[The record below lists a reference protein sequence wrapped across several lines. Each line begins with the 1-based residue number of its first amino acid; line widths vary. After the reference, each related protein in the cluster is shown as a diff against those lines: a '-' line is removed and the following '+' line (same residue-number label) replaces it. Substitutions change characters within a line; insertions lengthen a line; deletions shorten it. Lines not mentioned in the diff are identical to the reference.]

1 MYAQT
6 VSIVHEDAY
15 QAGRQTAAELLAQMG
30 RPPDVV
36 LAFVTSRHAP
46 EAALEGL
53 WSLLPARTRLLG
65 CSSFAEI
72 GAEEAVAGSVT
83 VMGIAF
89 ERVEWATFKL
99 ELEEARGSSIT
110 AGRVLGERLAGFRP
124 KLVILLAD
132 GMTINSTKLVRA
144 LQEAL
149 GPECPVVGGVA
160 SEGLQLVRTFE
171 LFEREVLE
179 GGVVALALRGPVTVA
194 TSARAGFQP
203 VGVTRTCTRVEDD
216 KLILELDGESALG
229 LYKGFLGPDVAGRPN
244 IGTEFPLAIIE
255 GPGGDYMASDE
266 RSQVIRRVQ
275 RLDEARGALLCSAGV
290 YEGARVR
297 MTRATKRDLIAA
309 ATSAAARARHALPN
323 AKLGL
328 CFDCA
333 GRRLVLGGRY
343 QEEIRDAFAALDP
356 ELPKIGFYTYGEIAP
371 VDGTNMVHDETF
383 TLALVGT
390 T

>member
-6 VSIVHEDAY
+6 VSIVHEDAH

-46 EAALEGL
+46 ERALEGL

-72 GAEEAVAGSVT
+72 GTEGAVAGSVT
-83 VMGIAF
+83 AMGIAF

-99 ELEEARGSSIT
+99 EHHEADGSSTT
-110 AGRVLGERLAGFRP
+110 AGRRLGERIAGFHP
-124 KLVILLAD
+124 KLVILLPD
-132 GMTINSTKLVRA
+132 GVTINSTKLVRA
-144 LQEAL
+144 LQQAL
-149 GPECPVVGGVA
+149 GPQCPVVGGVA
-160 SEGLQLVRTFE
+160 SEGLRLERTFE
-171 LFEREVLE
+171 LFDREVLE
-179 GGVVALALRGPVTVA
+179 GGVVALALRGPVTLA

-216 KLILELDGESALG
+216 ELILELDGESALG
-229 LYKGFLGPDVAGRPN
+229 LYKGLLGPDVAGRPN

-255 GPGGDYMASDE
+255 GTGGDYMASDE
-266 RSQVIRRVQ
+266 RSQVIRRVR
-275 RLDEARGALLCSAGV
+275 RLDEARGALLCSDV

-297 MTRATKRDLIAA
+297 MTRATKRDLVAA
-309 ATSAAARARHALPN
+309 ATSAAVRARHALPN

-343 QEEIRDAFAALDP
+343 QEEIRSAFAALDP

>member
-15 QAGRQTAAELLAQMG
+15 RAGRETAAELLAQMS

-36 LAFVTSRHAP
+36 LAFVTSRHSP
-46 EAALEGL
+46 ERTLEGL
-53 WSLLPARTRLLG
+53 FSLLPPRTRLLG

-72 GAEEAVAGSVT
+72 GAEEAIAGSVT
-83 VMGIAF
+83 IMGIAF

-99 ELEEARGSSIT
+99 DPAAVRGSSIA
-110 AGRVLGERLAGFRP
+110 AGRALGERMAGFRP
-124 KLVILLAD
+124 RLVLLLPD
-132 GMTINSTKLVRA
+132 GTTVNSTKLVRA
-144 LQEAL
+144 LQEPL
-149 GPECPVVGGVA
+149 GPHCAVVGGVA
-160 SEGLQLVRTFE
+160 SEGFGHGRTFE
-171 LFEREVLE
+171 LFDREVIE

-194 TSARAGFQP
+194 TAARAGFQP

-244 IGTEFPLAIIE
+244 IGTEFPLALIE
-255 GPGGDYMASDE
+255 GTGGGYMASDE
-266 RSQVIRRVQ
+266 RSQVIRWVRQ
-275 RLDEARGALLCSAGV
+275 LDEARGALLCGGDV
-290 YEGARVR
+290 YEGAKVR
-297 MTRATKRDLIAA
+297 LTRATKGDLVAA
-309 ATSAAARARHALPN
+309 AASAAAQAQHALPN

-356 ELPKIGFYTYGEIAP
+356 RLPKIGFYTYGEIAP
-371 VDGTNMVHDETF
+371 VDGTNMCHDETF

>member
-15 QAGRQTAAELLAQMG
+15 QAGRQSAAELLVQMG

-46 EAALEGL
+46 ERALEGL
-53 WSLLPARTRLLG
+53 WSVLPARTRLLG

-72 GAEEAVAGSVT
+72 GTDEATAGSVT

-99 ELEEARGSSIT
+99 DPEEARGSST
-110 AGRVLGERLAGFRP
+110 AAGLALGERIAGFRP
-124 KLVILLAD
+124 KLVILLPD
-132 GMTINSTKLVRA
+132 GLTLNGSKLVRG
-144 LQEAL
+144 LQERL
-149 GPECPVVGGVA
+149 GPECALVGGVA
-160 SEGLQLVRTFE
+160 SEALQFVRTFE
-171 LFEREVLE
+171 LFDREVIE
-179 GGVVALALRGPVTVA
+179 GGVVALALRGPVTFA

-229 LYKGFLGPDVAGRPN
+229 LYRGFLGPDVAGRPN
-244 IGTEFPLAIIE
+244 IGTEFPLALIE
-255 GPGGDYMASDE
+255 GTGGDYMDSDE
-266 RSQVIRRVQ
+266 RSQVIRAVRL
-275 RLDEARGALLCSAGV
+275 LDEARGALVCGGDV

-297 MTRATKRDLIAA
+297 MTRATKVDLIAA
-309 ATSAAARARHALPN
+309 AASAAARAQHALPN
-323 AKLGL
+323 AKLVL

-356 ELPKIGFYTYGEIAP
+356 RLPKIGFYTYGEIAP
-371 VDGTNMVHDETF
+371 VGRTNMVHDETF

>member
-6 VSIVHEDAY
+6 VSIVHEDAH
-15 QAGRQTAAELLAQMG
+15 QAGRQTAAELLAQMI

-46 EAALEGL
+46 QQALDGL
-53 WSLLPARTRLLG
+53 WSLLPPRTRLLG

-72 GAEEAVAGSVT
+72 GTEEATAGSVT
-83 VMGIAF
+83 LMGIAF

-99 ELEEARGSSIT
+99 DADQVRGSSTT
-110 AGRVLGERLAGFRP
+110 AGRALGERIAGFRP
-124 KLVILLAD
+124 KLVLLLLD
-132 GMTINSTKLVRA
+132 GMTVNSTKLVRA
-144 LQEAL
+144 LQEPL
-149 GPECPVVGGVA
+149 GPGCPVIGGVA
-160 SEGLQLVRTFE
+160 SEGLQFVRTFE
-171 LFEREVLE
+171 LFDREVLE
-179 GGVVALALRGPVTVA
+179 GGVVALALRGPVTLA

-216 KLILELDGESALG
+216 RLILELDGESALG

-244 IGTEFPLAIIE
+244 IGAEFPLALIE
-255 GPGGDYMASDE
+255 GTGGDYMASDE
-266 RSQVIRRVQ
+266 RSQVIRGVR
-275 RLDEARGALLCSAGV
+275 RLDEARGALLCGGDV
-290 YEGARVR
+290 HEGAKVR
-297 MTRATKRDLIAA
+297 MTRATKGDLIAA
-309 ATSAAARARHALPN
+309 AASAAAQAQRALPN

-356 ELPKIGFYTYGEIAP
+356 KLPKIGFYTYGEIAP